1 MVWAL
6 WSHTRPIRHLSQS
19 ASEGPRLVD
28 VIYRMCLTCGFHHP
42 LQVITSER
50 RRVFRAGDMDE
61 RDMWV
66 SAILD
71 VLKEVA
77 HVDSSGMAEG
87 TEAPPTLMY
96 VLIPA
101 WEECGHFRPQRCA
114 LLYIALSLSR
124 GRVA

>member
-1 MVWAL
+1 
-6 WSHTRPIRHLSQS
+6 
-19 ASEGPRLVD
+19 
-28 VIYRMCLTCGFHHP
+28 MCLPCGFHHP

-96 VLIPA
+96 VLIQPA
-101 WEECGHFRPQRCA
+101 
-114 LLYIALSLSR
+114 
-124 GRVA
+124 